1 MPFRSADRQPRERRH
16 TENHMP
22 KRQQWQNT
30 HRLPSIQREVPQMPV
45 LTVPLE
51 DRKSRPLRK
60 FFFPKTPPP
69 ERGGRYF
76 PPSFPCGMP
85 QTAAVHRG
93 SYRPQTRGQ
102 KNEYMHSH
110 PVLSFAFCA
119 SLFSALLSMYSRF
132 IDNIRKRSACSA
144 DPHLRMALLSS
155 FQGPPMSHAPKCPFI
170 SNPAFCIS
178 P

>member
-1 MPFRSADRQPRERRH
+1 
-16 TENHMP
+16 
-22 KRQQWQNT
+22 
-30 HRLPSIQREVPQMPV
+30 MPV

>member
-1 MPFRSADRQPRERRH
+1 
-16 TENHMP
+16 
-22 KRQQWQNT
+22 
-30 HRLPSIQREVPQMPV
+30 MPV

-119 SLFSALLSMYSRF
+119 SLFSALLSMYSGSLDDIHEGFQKQRK
-132 IDNIRKRSACSA
+132 KRSADFA
-144 DPHLRMALLSS
+144 DPHLQMALLFS
-155 FQGPPMSHAPKCPFI
+155 FQGPPNVSRTGNSVNFKPCFFVYPHKIMFASH
-170 SNPAFCIS
+170 S
-178 P
+178 